1 VIIVTALA
9 GHVRASCPCLR
20 DGPHHQLETPM
31 KNPDDAGFENR
42 ELSIEELDVIAGG
55 GVWGWIKHE
64 AASAANWV
72 GKQWGKGIEALAGL
86 GGGGHINITIHR
98 QN

>member
-1 VIIVTALA
+1 
-9 GHVRASCPCLR
+9 
-20 DGPHHQLETPM
+20 M

-42 ELSIEELDVIAGG
+42 ELSIEELDAIAGG

-64 AASAANWV
+64 VHSAAKWV
-72 GKQWGKGIEALAGL
+72 GEQWGKGIEALGSL
-86 GGGGHINITIHR
+86 GGGGHINITVHR

>member
-1 VIIVTALA
+1 
-9 GHVRASCPCLR
+9 
-20 DGPHHQLETPM
+20 M
-31 KNPDDAGFENR
+31 KFPDDAGFENR
-42 ELSIEELDVIAGG
+42 ELSIEELDAIAGG

-64 AASAANWV
+64 AASAAQWV
-72 GKQWGKGIEALAGL
+72 GEQWGKGTVALGSLL

>member
-1 VIIVTALA
+1 
-9 GHVRASCPCLR
+9 
-20 DGPHHQLETPM
+20 M
-31 KNPDDAGFENR
+31 KNPDHAGFESR

-64 AASAANWV
+64 VHSAAKWV
-72 GKQWGKGIEALAGL
+72 GEQWGKGIEALGSL